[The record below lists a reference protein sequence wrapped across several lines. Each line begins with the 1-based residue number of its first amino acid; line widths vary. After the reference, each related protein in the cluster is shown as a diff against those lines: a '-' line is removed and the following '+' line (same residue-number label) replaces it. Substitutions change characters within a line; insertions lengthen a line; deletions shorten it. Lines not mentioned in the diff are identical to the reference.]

1 MSIAFGTR
9 RAEWAKIADAPP
21 PLTADELARFEAVDL
36 FYRSLCALL
45 YNYVPMSGHPG
56 ARSPRAASSRG
67 SSSTRWTTSS
77 RKPDREDADV
87 VSYAAGHKAM
97 GLYS

>member
-9 RAEWAKIADAPP
+9 RAEWVKLADVPP
-21 PLTADELARFEAVDL
+21 PLAAEDLARFEAVDL

-56 ARSPRAASSRG
+56 GSISSGRFVAGVVFDAAE
-67 SSSTRWTTSS
+67 
-77 RKPDREDADV
+77 PV
-87 VSYAAGHKAM
+87 V
-97 GLYS
+97 